1 MIRRLTLAAW
11 AILPLV
17 SLIVGCGSPEQAE
30 LTAHRQRLLL
40 PQVPAEVQSVAD
52 AKAALVSQPDIVV
65 QGQVEIESVP
75 SSGPAQAI
83 FVLAE
88 LQPDRHGEQPGHV
101 ADNCPFCKRR
111 AAEAPRVTVQ
121 LVDASGKVLPYSV
134 QQLFGLKRGDVVVV
148 RGRGE
153 VVPELDL
160 FTLTATG
167 VHLQKSPDSR
177 H

>member
-1 MIRRLTLAAW
+1 MTRQRALAAW
-11 AILPLV
+11 AFLPLV

-40 PQVPAEVQSVAD
+40 PEAPAEVQSVAD
-52 AKAALVSQPDIVV
+52 AKAAVTSQPDVVV
-65 QGQVEIESVP
+65 QGQVEVESVP
-75 SSGPAQAI
+75 GSGPAQAI

-88 LQPDRHGEQPGHV
+88 LQPDRHGDQPGHV

-121 LVDASGKVLPYSV
+121 LVDEEGKVLPYSV

-153 VVPELDL
+153 VVPELNL

-167 VHLQKSPDSR
+167 VHKQNANGTR
-177 H
+177 R